1 MEKKYTEKDIQE
13 LEDFLDKE
21 DVFTPTVSYLNTS
34 SIDNFLKDEIVF
46 TPLIGRVRREEK
58 NIKEYLEKKE
68 YIFDKI
74 DDYDF
79 TTKLKIEVENIKN
92 DIDKDK
98 FYDFKNKYKSIYPNN
113 IIKYAMLI
121 KDDNKDYT
129 KDIGKFLFKNGIIL
143 FNEDYP
149 ENVNDDFKRLD
160 GFSCFYN
167 RYPIIVIYNIPDKR
181 RMLFTILHELYHLMY
196 DENEKYAD
204 KFAGSALLTVN
215 DVKEEF
221 KECDIFKIE
230 NDIGYENII
239 RRLCLNNYISVTAAT
254 KTLINYNILIKG
266 EEDYRSQ
273 FEDIRKEVEKES
285 KNKCNKDIIIN
296 SIYDIIKK

>member
-34 SIDNFLKDEIVF
+34 SIDNFLKDEIIF

-58 NIKEYLEKKE
+58 DTKEYLEKKE

-74 DDYDF
+74 DNYDF
-79 TTKLKIEVENIKN
+79 TNELKIKVENIKN
-92 DIDKDK
+92 NINKDK
-98 FYDFKNKYKSIYPNN
+98 FYDFKDKYKSLYTND
-113 IIKYAMLI
+113 IIRYAMLI
-121 KDDNKDYT
+121 KDDNKEYT

-143 FNEDYP
+143 FNEHYP
-149 ENVNDDFKRLD
+149 ENANDDFKRLD

-167 RYPIIVIYNIPDKR
+167 RYPIIVIYDIHDKR

-215 DVKEEF
+215 NVKEEF
-221 KECDIFKIE
+221 KEYNIFKIE

-254 KTLINYNILIKG
+254 KTLINYNILIKK

-273 FEDIRKEVEKES
+273 FEDIRKEVEKEA
-285 KNKCNKDIIIN
+285 KNKFNKDIIIN